1 MSEWMDGG
9 WRKHYANDKMT
20 FTNGFNNK
28 EDAYTISENIF
39 ISMYNYLNYVKHT
52 HTPARKKKLEGNILK
67 C

>member
-1 MSEWMDGG
+1 MDGG
-9 WRKHYANDKMT
+9 RRKHYANDKRT

-39 ISMYNYLNYVKHT
+39 ISTYNCLNNVKTHT
-52 HTPARKKKLEGNILK
+52 HHIEKKKLEGNILK